1 MTVWFYLFR
10 ELLGAVRAK
19 AAVFFALSGVLLF
32 VFLGCA
38 ASFFMLSPPSVTTTT
53 EGQPI
58 ERIHVFLSPRVPS
71 TTVNQLFLDWRER
84 SDIASLRYR
93 FAQELEE
100 RATGG
105 VLIVRPVSDEV
116 AEPLVEA
123 FESVE
128 GVTTVVAVPRETL
141 LPAPTLSFIVRIALL
156 AVLVIAMAASL
167 LFFRK
172 GYHALLTTF
181 SGEIRLLRL
190 SGVAERS
197 LISLT
202 LALGMLVGL
211 LAGAFLFAT
220 LYILHQVAITTDA
233 LELFSGLAHT
243 DRILSVGL
251 LSLLLG
257 TVLGVLA
264 GVLGASAL
272 HHREYRPLP

>member
-1 MTVWFYLFR
+1 MTIWFYLFR

-19 AAVFFALSGVLLF
+19 AAVFFLLSGVLLF
-32 VFLGCA
+32 LFLGCA
-38 ASFFMLSPPSVTTTT
+38 ASFFMLSPPTVTTTT

-58 ERIHVFLSPRVPS
+58 EQIRVFLSPRVPS
-71 TTVNQLFLDWRER
+71 TTVNELFLEWRER
-84 SDIASLRYR
+84 SDIATLRYR

-105 VLIVRPVSDEV
+105 VLIATPASDEA
-116 AEPLVEA
+116 AERLVEA
-123 FESVE
+123 FEDVE
-128 GVTTVVAVPRETL
+128 GVTAVVAVPRETV
-141 LPAPTLSFIVRIALL
+141 LPAPTLSFVVRIALL
-156 AVLVIAMAASL
+156 AVLVVAIAASL
-167 LFFRK
+167 LSFRK

-190 SGVAERS
+190 SGVSERN

-202 LALGMLVGL
+202 LALGVLVGV

-220 LYILHQVAITTDA
+220 LYILHQIAVTTDLLA
-233 LELFSGLAHT
+233 LFGGLAHT

-272 HHREYRPLP
+272 HNREYRPLP